1 MEIERFA
8 MIILIG
14 VLSMKAGDLVRY
26 KDSLRDDVGIIIEMR
41 PSASSTIFG
50 RKVIVMTTTGL
61 RQYSEKNLEIL
72 NEGRRSSKA

>member
-1 MEIERFA
+1 VEIERFA

-72 NEGRRSSKA
+72 NEGR

>member
-1 MEIERFA
+1 
-8 MIILIG
+8 
-14 VLSMKAGDLVRY
+14 MKTGDLVRY

-72 NEGRRSSKA
+72 NEGR

>member
-1 MEIERFA
+1 
-8 MIILIG
+8 
-14 VLSMKAGDLVRY
+14 LVRY

-41 PSASSTIFG
+41 SSASSIFG

-72 NEGRRSSKA
+72 NEGR

>member
-61 RQYSEKNLEIL
+61 RQYSENNLEIL
-72 NEGRRSSKA
+72 NESR

>member
-1 MEIERFA
+1 VEIERFA

-14 VLSMKAGDLVRY
+14 VLSMKTGDLVRY

-72 NEGRRSSKA
+72 NEGR

>member
-14 VLSMKAGDLVRY
+14 VLSMQVGDLVRY

-41 PSASSTIFG
+41 SSASSTIFG

-72 NEGRRSSKA
+72 NEGR

>member
-41 PSASSTIFG
+41 SSASSIFG

-72 NEGRRSSKA
+72 NESR

>member
-14 VLSMKAGDLVRY
+14 VLSMKTGDLVRY

-72 NEGRRSSKA
+72 NEGR

>member
-1 MEIERFA
+1 VEIERFA

-41 PSASSTIFG
+41 SSASSTILVA
-50 RKVIVMTTTGL
+50 R
-61 RQYSEKNLEIL
+61 
-72 NEGRRSSKA
+72 

>member
-26 KDSLRDDVGIIIEMR
+26 KDSLRDDVGNIIEMR

-72 NEGRRSSKA
+72 NEGR

>member
-72 NEGRRSSKA
+72 NEGR

>member
-1 MEIERFA
+1 MQ
-8 MIILIG
+8 
-14 VLSMKAGDLVRY
+14 AGDLVRY

-41 PSASSTIFG
+41 SSASSIFG

-72 NEGRRSSKA
+72 NEGR

>member
-14 VLSMKAGDLVRY
+14 VLSMKAGDFVRY

-72 NEGRRSSKA
+72 NARR